1 VAIASYLQ
9 NFARNAR
16 PKPPRAPRV
25 VRSVRQ
31 PTTRAPRQTVPRVT
45 QVTQQPTT
53 TAGGRVVT
61 PGSLL
66 PPPAAAAAAAAP
78 APVTFANL
86 APSQLPI
93 DPAYEAQV
101 AALARQRD
109 DTLLSLA
116 GQRTQNLQEYGFTQA
131 PTGAIAFD
139 PSNPFSRAALLRK
152 NYQESKQ
159 GTQTGYAA
167 RGQLYAGALQTAQA
181 ANDTGFN
188 QNENSL
194 ERALIGFLTNNQGA
208 QNRARS
214 AFESSVAQA
223 MADRVMRAQQ
233 DLANN
238 PPVVPDAGAAPD
250 TPPAAPGANAP
261 GAPRPAGA
269 GPSFISGYQNIPK
282 FKVVGGKYYRLGASG
297 KWIPV

>member
-1 VAIASYLQ
+1 MALASYLS

-16 PKPPRAPRV
+16 PPRV
-25 VRSVRQ
+25 TSRRSQPTTASSVRVAGRVNQ
-31 PTTRAPRQTVPRVT
+31 PTTRATPRPIAWHDPLHGAR
-45 QVTQQPTT
+45 
-53 TAGGRVVT
+53 
-61 PGSLL
+61 
-66 PPPAAAAAAAAP
+66 PAAVTGPPLPTLAPAAP
-78 APVTFANL
+78 AVPAPTTFANVNP
-86 APSQLPI
+86 AGLPV
-93 DPAYEAQV
+93 DPAYEGQV
-101 AALARQRD
+101 AALARNRD

-116 GQRTQNLQEYGFTQA
+116 GQRTQGLQDYGFTQA
-131 PTGAIAFD
+131 PTGAVAFD

-159 GTQTGYAA
+159 GTQTGMAA

-214 AFESSVAQA
+214 AYETGVAQA
-223 MADRVMRAQQ
+223 MADRVVRAQQ

-238 PPVVPDAGAAPD
+238 PPVVPDVGAAAGVVD
-250 TPPAAPGANAP
+250 MSGAVNAPVANASAAAQRASAAAGLRRRRALR
-261 GAPRPAGA
+261 GARIGR
-269 GPSFISGYQNIPK
+269 I
-282 FKVVGGKYYRLGASG
+282 
-297 KWIPV
+297 